1 MRRRG
6 PAAPAVLLGAALA
19 ALACG
24 GGGGGGPTQP
34 PPPPPPAPGIVFT
47 PASGGGQ
54 SGFGLAA
61 GGGGGT
67 TTLVLELRASG
78 VQDVYGVAFDL
89 DYPETVL
96 RFERATQGAAL
107 SAGGAFA
114 TSFQA
119 VESPA
124 GNLVVGLSRLGAV
137 GGMSGSGT
145 LLTLEFSARA
155 AGSGTFTFV
164 GPSAVAP
171 NGQPLP
177 GLTWTA
183 GTATVTQ

>member
-1 MRRRG
+1 VRTRR
-6 PAAPAVLLGAALA
+6 PAALA
-19 ALACG
+19 ALVSAALAVTACG

-34 PPPPPPAPGIVFT
+34 PPPPPPTPGIVFT
-47 PASGGGQ
+47 PATGGGQ

-61 GGGGGT
+61 GGGGT

-78 VQDVYGVAFDL
+78 LQDVYGVAFDL